1 MIKHTN
7 NNCDLRR
14 KTSIMDPMNFH
25 NLRIDF
31 KDCMVIFVV
40 LTVLLLSI
48 LAVSAAPSPEMMSWV
63 KPRNDELGITK
74 QMKPNPLFIKGCNH
88 IG

>member
-14 KTSIMDPMNFH
+14 KTSLTDPMTFR

-48 LAVSAAPSPEMMSWV
+48 LAVSAAPSPDMMAWV
-63 KPRNDELGITK
+63 
-74 QMKPNPLFIKGCNH
+74 
-88 IG
+88 

>member
-7 NNCDLRR
+7 NPCDLRR
-14 KTSIMDPMNFH
+14 KTSLTDSMTFR

-48 LAVSAAPSPEMMSWV
+48 LAVSAAPSPDMMAWV
-63 KPRNDELGITK
+63 
-74 QMKPNPLFIKGCNH
+74 
-88 IG
+88 

>member
-1 MIKHTN
+1 MINHTN
-7 NNCDLRR
+7 NNRDLRR

-48 LAVSAAPSPEMMSWV
+48 LAVSAAPSPEMLSWV
-63 KPRNDELGITK
+63 
-74 QMKPNPLFIKGCNH
+74 
-88 IG
+88 

>member
-7 NNCDLRR
+7 NTCDLRR

-48 LAVSAAPSPEMMSWV
+48 LAVSAAPNPNIMF
-63 KPRNDELGITK
+63 GI
-74 QMKPNPLFIKGCNH
+74 
-88 IG
+88 

>member
-1 MIKHTN
+1 MIKNTN
-7 NNCDLRR
+7 VTCDLRR
-14 KTSIMDPMNFH
+14 KNSIVDPMNFR

-48 LAVSAAPSPEMMSWV
+48 FAVSAAPSPDMMAWV
-63 KPRNDELGITK
+63 
-74 QMKPNPLFIKGCNH
+74 
-88 IG
+88 

>member
-7 NNCDLRR
+7 NTCDLRR
-14 KTSIMDPMNFH
+14 KTSLTDPMTFRNI
-25 NLRIDF
+25 RIDF

-48 LAVSAAPSPEMMSWV
+48 LAVSAAPSPDMMAWV
-63 KPRNDELGITK
+63 
-74 QMKPNPLFIKGCNH
+74 
-88 IG
+88 

>member
-7 NNCDLRR
+7 N
-14 KTSIMDPMNFH
+14 T
-25 NLRIDF
+25 
-31 KDCMVIFVV
+31 CMVIFVV

-63 KPRNDELGITK
+63 
-74 QMKPNPLFIKGCNH
+74 
-88 IG
+88 

>member
-7 NNCDLRR
+7 NTCDLRR
-14 KTSIMDPMNFH
+14 KTSIVDPMNFH

-48 LAVSAAPSPEMMSWV
+48 LAVSAAPNPNIMF
-63 KPRNDELGITK
+63 GI
-74 QMKPNPLFIKGCNH
+74 
-88 IG
+88 

>member
-7 NNCDLRR
+7 NPCDLRR
-14 KTSIMDPMNFH
+14 KTSLTDSMTFR

-31 KDCMVIFVV
+31 KDCIVIFVV

-48 LAVSAAPSPEMMSWV
+48 LAVSAAPNPNIMF
-63 KPRNDELGITK
+63 GI
-74 QMKPNPLFIKGCNH
+74 
-88 IG
+88 

>member
-7 NNCDLRR
+7 NHCDLRR
-14 KTSIMDPMNFH
+14 KNSFTDPMTFH

-40 LTVLLLSI
+40 FAVLLLSI
-48 LAVSAAPSPEMMSWV
+48 LAVSAAPNPDMMLWV
-63 KPRNDELGITK
+63 
-74 QMKPNPLFIKGCNH
+74 
-88 IG
+88 

>member
-7 NNCDLRR
+7 TTCDLRR
-14 KTSIMDPMNFH
+14 KTSIADPMTYR
-25 NLRIDF
+25 NLRISF

-48 LAVSAAPSPEMMSWV
+48 LAVSAAPSPELMTWV
-63 KPRNDELGITK
+63 
-74 QMKPNPLFIKGCNH
+74 
-88 IG
+88 

>member
-14 KTSIMDPMNFH
+14 KNSFADPMTFR

-63 KPRNDELGITK
+63 
-74 QMKPNPLFIKGCNH
+74 
-88 IG
+88 

>member
-1 MIKHTN
+1 MINRN
-7 NNCDLRR
+7 NNTCDLRR
-14 KTSIMDPMNFH
+14 KTSLTDSMTFR

-48 LAVSAAPSPEMMSWV
+48 LAVSAAPSPDMMAWV
-63 KPRNDELGITK
+63 
-74 QMKPNPLFIKGCNH
+74 
-88 IG
+88 

>member
-14 KTSIMDPMNFH
+14 KNSFTDPMTFR

-48 LAVSAAPSPEMMSWV
+48 LAVSAAPSPDMMLWV
-63 KPRNDELGITK
+63 
-74 QMKPNPLFIKGCNH
+74 
-88 IG
+88 

>member
-1 MIKHTN
+1 MIKNTN
-7 NNCDLRR
+7 VTCDLRR
-14 KTSIMDPMNFH
+14 KNSIVDPMNFR

-48 LAVSAAPSPEMMSWV
+48 LAVSADPSPDMMAWV
-63 KPRNDELGITK
+63 
-74 QMKPNPLFIKGCNH
+74 
-88 IG
+88 

>member
-48 LAVSAAPSPEMMSWV
+48 LAVSAAPNPNIMF
-63 KPRNDELGITK
+63 GI
-74 QMKPNPLFIKGCNH
+74 
-88 IG
+88 

>member
-7 NNCDLRR
+7 NPCDLRR
-14 KTSIMDPMNFH
+14 KTSLTDPMTFR

-48 LAVSAAPSPEMMSWV
+48 LAVSAAPGPDMMAWV
-63 KPRNDELGITK
+63 
-74 QMKPNPLFIKGCNH
+74 
-88 IG
+88 

>member
-7 NNCDLRR
+7 NHCDLRR
-14 KTSIMDPMNFH
+14 KTSITDPMTFH

-48 LAVSAAPSPEMMSWV
+48 LAVSAAPNPDMMLW
-63 KPRNDELGITK
+63 I
-74 QMKPNPLFIKGCNH
+74 
-88 IG
+88 

>member
-7 NNCDLRR
+7 NPCDLRR
-14 KTSIMDPMNFH
+14 KTSLTDPMTFR

-48 LAVSAAPSPEMMSWV
+48 LAVSAAPSPDMMAWV
-63 KPRNDELGITK
+63 
-74 QMKPNPLFIKGCNH
+74 
-88 IG
+88 

>member
-7 NNCDLRR
+7 NTCDLRR
-14 KTSIMDPMNFH
+14 KTSIVDPMNFH

-48 LAVSAAPSPEMMSWV
+48 LAVSAAPSPEMLSWV
-63 KPRNDELGITK
+63 
-74 QMKPNPLFIKGCNH
+74 
-88 IG
+88 

>member
-1 MIKHTN
+1 MINRN
-7 NNCDLRR
+7 NNTCDLRR
-14 KTSIMDPMNFH
+14 KTSLTDPMTFR

-48 LAVSAAPSPEMMSWV
+48 LAVSAAPSPEMMSW
-63 KPRNDELGITK
+63 E
-74 QMKPNPLFIKGCNH
+74 
-88 IG
+88 